1 VIKKGKEC
9 NMSLKSLIDTGTKVW
24 LDGMEPGQIRSNR
37 ALGITGATSNPTII
51 SQIVEKGNFDAR
63 IVELIGQ
70 GLDDQAVA
78 WTLDDELVQ
87 SAQTVFLPV
96 WERTQGDDGYVSF
109 ELDPLIE
116 DQDRSL
122 SHAERVRKYIE
133 LGKKWSAGHRN
144 RMIKVPATAAGL
156 DALEELAAA
165 GVTINVT
172 LMFTE
177 RQYRVARDAIWRG
190 ARRRANGLNDFKSVY
205 SIFISRIDVYAEK
218 HLPELSSSA
227 RGQLGIA
234 TAKEVWRLNRAFWK
248 DKQLRLRQEI
258 VFASTGVKNPADP
271 PDKYVE
277 ALAGSDIQTNPPAT
291 NDAVQRLNKHYSRTV
306 DQMLP
311 PDVLNE
317 IGAEVDM
324 ATLERVLMDEGTK
337 KFSNPQK
344 DLIKLIAGKR
354 AAAANEE

>member
-1 VIKKGKEC
+1 
-9 NMSLKSLIDTGTKVW
+9 MSLASLIETGTKVW
-24 LDGMEPGQIRSNR
+24 LDGVEPDQIKSNR

-51 SQIVEKGNFDAR
+51 SQIARNGHFDDTL
-63 IVELIGQ
+63 IELIGQ
-70 GLDDQAVA
+70 GLDDETIA
-78 WTLDDELVQ
+78 WTLDDDLVR
-87 SAQTVFLPV
+87 SAQDVFLPV
-96 WERTQGDDGYVSF
+96 WEQTQGDDGYVSF

-116 DQDRSL
+116 DQSRSL
-122 SHAERVRKYIE
+122 SHAQRVRKYVE

-144 RMIKVPATAAGL
+144 RMIKVPATTAGL

-190 ARRRANGLNDFKSVY
+190 AQRRANGLHDFKSVY
-205 SIFISRIDVYAEK
+205 SIFISRIDVYTDK
-218 HLPELSSSA
+218 HLHDLSSAA
-227 RGQLGIA
+227 RGQVGIA
-234 TAKEVWRLNRAFWK
+234 TAKKVWRLNQDFWK
-248 DKQLRLRQEI
+248 DKALRLRQEI

-291 NDAVQRLNKHYSRTV
+291 NDAVQRLNKHYTRKV

-311 PDVLNE
+311 PDLLDE
-317 IGAEVDM
+317 IEAKVDM

-337 KFSNPQK
+337 KFSDPQK
-344 DLIKLIAGKR
+344 NLISLIASKR
-354 AAAANEE
+354 AATANEKRTVDRRHP